1 MITRE
6 QYLEALDI
14 VETYHQQ
21 LRQYSVRG
29 RSLKGWN
36 DLQIGDKV
44 IFSKTMSKDVLLEK
58 EYEVVWIDS
67 DFANQYDAW
76 FTIKCEN
83 GKEKGLRKH
92 AIGYRGRVA

>member
-21 LRQYSVRG
+21 LRQFSVV

-36 DLQIGDKV
+36 DLQLGDRIVFDK
-44 IFSKTMSKDVLLEK
+44 SMSKDVLVGK
-58 EYEVVWIDS
+58 EYEITNVGHDWKEQHYSNFGFV
-67 DFANQYDAW
+67 
-76 FTIKCEN
+76 CEN
-83 GKEKGLRKH
+83 GREKYLRKH
-92 AIGYRGRVA
+92 PSGYRVRLV